1 MATLV
6 SAGASRKRGRD
17 EDEDGTARAA
27 AAAAT
32 ARAAAAAAAAVK
44 GMLRALAASA
54 SGTRAPRVPRAR
66 KESKADREAQKLSA
80 ATTKKWNDAR
90 ATDPAAF
97 ETVIALVATRTQPR
111 VWQLTANGEG
121 AFFMRCVGCDV
132 VKPALPSHF
141 VISHGKTRF
150 LASASGQ
157 ENYNNSPAYPCKVCW
172 ARLSA
177 IRNATVDGWVRNT
190 MHKYK
195 RLRADDTTT
204 YGTKAEGWFWECWRA
219 QGGDFD
225 VVDGKHVITR
235 AARCTISNVELA
247 VGGIHLEFCASV
259 NNRDVA
265 NKGEHRADDCELI
278 CAALNVQQQHEDI
291 KDLGAAFRALV
302 EADDAADAPSAAA
315 DEAARR
321 AEIELNWSRSP
332 KENGVTASRTHD
344 TAAYWAQMGDLHL
357 ARICSKMATNHRQ
370 TDLEAGLANDLTAAD
385 IVAMLHALPQ
395 CAYTRALLTIVNG
408 PLRFSVERVDDNV
421 GHVKGNCIL
430 VSRMLN
436 TAAGMSRATFVAMRD
451 AWKAREERAR

>member
-6 SAGASRKRGRD
+6 STGARRKRGRD
-17 EDEDGTARAA
+17 EDDDGTARAA
-27 AAAAT
+27 AAAA
-32 ARAAAAAAAAVK
+32 AAAATAATAAVA
-44 GMLRALAASA
+44 GMQRALAAAA

-90 ATDPAAF
+90 AADPAAF
-97 ETVIALVATRTQPR
+97 EAVMALAATRKQPR
-111 VWQLTANGEG
+111 TWQLTANGEG

-141 VISHGKTRF
+141 TIAGKKARF
-150 LASASGQ
+150 TASASGQ
-157 ENYNNSPAYPCKVCW
+157 ENLRNSPAYPCNVCF
-172 ARLSA
+172 ARILA
-177 IRNATVDGWVRNT
+177 IRDATVDGWVRCT
-190 MHKYK
+190 MHNYK
-195 RLRADDTTT
+195 RLRARNTKM
-204 YGTKAEGWFWECWRA
+204 YGTKAEGWFWERWRV

-225 VVDGKHVITR
+225 VVNGKHVITR
-235 AARCTISNVELA
+235 AARCAITDVEIA

-259 NNRDVA
+259 NNRVVA
-265 NKGEHRADDCELI
+265 NKGEHRAEDCELI
-278 CAALNVQQQHEDI
+278 CAALNVAQQHEDI

-315 DEAARR
+315 NEAARR

-332 KENGVTASRTHD
+332 EENGVTASCMHD
-344 TAAYWAQMGDLHL
+344 TAAYNAQMHYLHL
-357 ARICSKMATNHRQ
+357 ARICGQMARNHRK
-370 TDLEAGLANDLTAAD
+370 TDREAGLANDLTAAD
-385 IVAMLHALPQ
+385 IVAMLHALPR
-395 CAYTRALLTIVNG
+395 CAYTRALFTIVNG

-436 TAAGMSRATFVAMRD
+436 TAAGMSRATFVAMRT
-451 AWKAREERAR
+451 AWKARKEHAR